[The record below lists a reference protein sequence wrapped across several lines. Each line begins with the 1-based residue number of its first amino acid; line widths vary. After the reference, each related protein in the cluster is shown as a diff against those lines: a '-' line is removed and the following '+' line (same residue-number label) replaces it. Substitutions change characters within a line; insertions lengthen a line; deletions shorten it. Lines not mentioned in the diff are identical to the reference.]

1 MKNQLKKQNVFLSF
15 LFSILFL
22 STFLSCEELPINRSS
37 GQSWLIS
44 NSDETEKTWTTLT
57 ILSVQVDKSGGW
69 DSVEKET
76 AALAPLYFWDSGCAV
91 VAAEREPSYAAQIQI
106 REREYNTG
114 WKTKKS
120 LAVEVRIWEYK
131 DVPENNGTHYAQ
143 KLPAATGRIVAS
155 GDKSFSSSETTGRL
169 LSKAIDKA
177 VKELFAYERKKDA

>member
-1 MKNQLKKQNVFLSF
+1 MKKQLQKLTVF
-15 LFSILFL
+15 LFL
-22 STFLSCEELPINRSS
+22 SILLSCEALPVNYSS
-37 GQSWLIS
+37 GQSWSIS
-44 NSDETEKTWTTLT
+44 KSDETDKTRTTLT

-76 AALAPLYFWDSGCAV
+76 AALAPLFFWDSGCMV
-91 VAAEREPSYAAQIQI
+91 VAAEKEPSYAAQIHI
-106 REREYNTG
+106 REREYNSG

-131 DVPENNGTHYAQ
+131 DIPENTGTFFAH

-155 GDKSFSSSETTGRL
+155 GDESFSSSETTGRL

-177 VKELFAYERKKDA
+177 VKELITYERKKDA